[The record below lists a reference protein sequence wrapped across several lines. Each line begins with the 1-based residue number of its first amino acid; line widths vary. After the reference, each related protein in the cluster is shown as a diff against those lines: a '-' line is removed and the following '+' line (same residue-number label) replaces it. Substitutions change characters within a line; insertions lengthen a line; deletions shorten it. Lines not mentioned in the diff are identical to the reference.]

1 MSCQRLKNQNDDF
14 IFDVDSSMTHTFV
27 HMWIAPWSVFLTE
40 LDSLTFI
47 FLTLG
52 DFRQILEREK
62 WKKKNI
68 WREIKWER
76 VYYRREIETNVGKV
90 REVFPP

>member
-1 MSCQRLKNQNDDF
+1 
-14 IFDVDSSMTHTFV
+14 
-27 HMWIAPWSVFLTE
+27 LTE
-40 LDSLTFI
+40 LDSLTSI

>member
-1 MSCQRLKNQNDDF
+1 
-14 IFDVDSSMTHTFV
+14 
-27 HMWIAPWSVFLTE
+27 LTE
-40 LDSLTFI
+40 LDSLTSI

-76 VYYRREIETNVGKV
+76 VYYRREIETNV
-90 REVFPP
+90 

>member
-1 MSCQRLKNQNDDF
+1 
-14 IFDVDSSMTHTFV
+14 
-27 HMWIAPWSVFLTE
+27 LTE
-40 LDSLTFI
+40 LDSLTSI

-76 VYYRREIETNVGKV
+76 VYYRREIETKVGKV